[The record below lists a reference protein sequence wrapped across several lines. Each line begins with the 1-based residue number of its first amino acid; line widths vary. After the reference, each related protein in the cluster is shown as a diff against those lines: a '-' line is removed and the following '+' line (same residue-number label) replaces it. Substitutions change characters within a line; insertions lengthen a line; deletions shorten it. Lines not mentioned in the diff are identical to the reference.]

1 MASADVIGGGSIEPR
16 ALEDEMKTA
25 YLDYAMSVIVGRAL
39 PDVRDGLKPVHRRV
53 LYAMNELGLGPGRSY
68 SKCAL
73 IVGEVMGKYHPHG
86 DSAIYDTLVRMAQE
100 FSMRNELVDGQG
112 NFGSIDDD
120 PAAAMRYCVTGETR
134 VRTASGTHTIAS
146 LAGEAE
152 PDSDVPVDLEVLDR
166 LGRPV
171 RASMVFHSGEHQ
183 TLRLR
188 TADGHELTGTTNH
201 PVLCL
206 VDMVGVP
213 LLMWK
218 LLEELEPGD
227 RVLLN
232 RTPWAQTAATPEE
245 SALGLL
251 AGAFVSEG
259 WFSAGR
265 AGFNNVDEDFFREV
279 VAAYDELVGGRRY
292 VTSRVIRSGSLC
304 HELDVQNLTALRSSP
319 LAELEG
325 LRSAEKRVP
334 EFVWTGTPALKRS
347 FLAALFE
354 GDGSSSLLP
363 RSTAQISYSTRS
375 PMLADGVQQL
385 LLEFG
390 VVARQS
396 RSARGELKVVIT
408 NRRDARLFSNRV
420 GFAGRK
426 QAKLEGELAQIPGQ
440 SRALSHDHVPHLA
453 GYIRAEGASRYSDRD
468 WLRRNNV
475 DRIERWE
482 RSGTAILE
490 RIGSTEV
497 REVVE
502 PLVTGDYYYA
512 RVESVAPA
520 GVEPVYSLRV
530 DTDDHSFLTNGFVS
544 HNTEARLA
552 RIATEML
559 RDLDMDTVD
568 FTPNYDGKKQEP
580 VVLPARFPNLLVN
593 GSSGIAVGMATNIPP
608 HNLREVIGATVAYI
622 DDPSIEVEGLMKH
635 ITGPDFPTGGVI
647 LGRAGIRDAYE
658 TGRGRVRVQARAHVE
673 PLKQGKEAIVVTEL
687 PFQVKKGGDGGLI
700 QKIADL
706 VKDGRIT
713 EIANIEDHSD
723 KRGMRLVIELKR
735 DAIPKVVLNK
745 LYKHTPMQTTFGV
758 NMVALVD
765 NVPRTLDLRAVIHNY
780 VAHQREVIVR
790 RTKHELSEKEARAH
804 ILEGLLT
811 ALEHLDQI
819 IELIRGSRDRD
830 SAREQLME
838 RFRLSAI
845 QATAILDL
853 RLSQLTAL
861 EADSI
866 KQEHADVTERIAE
879 LRTILGDESRVLGV
893 IKEEL
898 AEIAERFGDERRT
911 EISHS
916 EDEIDIEDLI
926 ADQQMV
932 ITITRTGYIKS
943 LPLATYRQQQRGG
956 RGVTGMDMKDGD
968 YIEHLFV
975 TSSHDYLLFF
985 SNRGKVYRSKVYEL
999 PEAQRTAKG
1008 RALVNILP
1016 LREGERIQAVVST
1029 RDFTEAKYVVFATRN
1044 GTVKKTEL
1052 EAYNTPI
1059 KADGIIAIKIRD
1071 DDELLAVRAVDPD
1084 DEIIMVSKAGLTVR
1098 FAESDARSMGRD
1110 TTGVRGMDVGKTGEV
1125 IAMDVARDDMD
1136 LLVVTENGYGKRTR
1150 IDQYRKTN
1158 RGAKGVK
1165 TIGLTEQKGALA
1177 GALVVREHQE
1187 LVFIS
1192 VGGMVQRTAA
1202 GGISQQGRSATGVR
1216 VMNLKDEDLVSAV
1229 ALVVDPGNANGGGEP
1244 VAALAGEDGLAPAEA
1259 GEDAPGSGDDGV
1271 QSPED

>member
-1 MASADVIGGGSIEPR
+1 MASADVISGGNIEPR
-16 ALEDEMKTA
+16 ALEEEMRTA

-53 LYAMNELGLGPGRSY
+53 LYAMNELGLGPTRSY
-68 SKCAL
+68 AKCAK
-73 IVGEVMGKYHPHG
+73 IVGEVMGNYHPHG

-100 FSMRNELVDGQG
+100 FSMRYELVDGQG
-112 NFGSIDDD
+112 NFGSVDDD
-120 PAAAMRYCVTGETR
+120 PAAAMRYCVTGDTR
-134 VRTASGTHTIAS
+134 VRTATGTVRIDLIAPQ
-146 LAGEAE
+146 AH
-152 PDSDVPVDLEVLDR
+152 PNSDTAVDIAVLDR

-171 RASMVFHSGEHQ
+171 HASALFHSGEHP

-188 TADGHELTGTTNH
+188 TTEGYELSGTANH

-206 VDMVGVP
+206 VDMAGVP

-218 LLEELEPGD
+218 LLEEIHPGE
-227 RVLLN
+227 RVLLHRSQN
-232 RTPWAQTAATPEE
+232 DDEE
-245 SALGLL
+245 PLDAPARQLALL
-251 AGAFVSEG
+251 AGALVSEG
-259 WFSAGR
+259 WFGGKR
-265 AGFNNVDEDFFREV
+265 AGFNNLDEEYFNAV
-279 VAAYDELVGGRRY
+279 IHAYDEVVGGARY
-292 VTSRVIRSGSLC
+292 VTSRVIRSGNLC
-304 HELDVQNLTALRSSP
+304 HELDVQNLAALRKSP

-325 LRSAEKRVP
+325 LTSEHKRVP
-334 EFVWTGTPALKRS
+334 EFVWTGSRGFKRV
-347 FLAALFE
+347 FLQSLFE
-354 GDGSSSLLP
+354 GDGSCSLLP
-363 RSTAQISYSTRS
+363 RRTIQISYSTRS
-375 PMLADGVQQL
+375 ADLASGVQQL

-390 VVARQS
+390 VVSRLS
-396 RSARGELKVVIT
+396 RSARGEIKVVIT
-408 NRRDARLFSNRV
+408 NRRDARLFADRV
-420 GFAGRK
+420 GFLGAK
-426 QAKLEGELAQIPGQ
+426 QAKLRHALAGIPLT
-440 SRALSHDHVPHLA
+440 SRALSHDHVPHLS
-453 GYIRAEGASRYSDRD
+453 GYIRSEGGSTVAERD
-468 WLRRNNV
+468 WLRRHNV

-482 RSGTAILE
+482 S
-490 RIGSTEV
+490 GSTEILDRISSQEV
-497 REVVE
+497 RDVVA
-502 PLVTGDYYYA
+502 PLVSGDYYYA
-512 RVESVAPA
+512 KVASVVDA
-520 GVEPVYSLRV
+520 GIQPVYSLRV

-544 HNTEARLA
+544 HNTEARLE

-568 FTPNYDGKKQEP
+568 FAANYDGSRREP
-580 VVLPARFPNLLVN
+580 LVLPARFPNLLVN

-608 HNLREVIGATVAYI
+608 HNLGEVIDATMAYI
-622 DDPSIEVEGLMKH
+622 DDPDIDTQGLMHH
-635 ITGPDFPTGGVI
+635 IKGPDFPTGGII
-647 LGRAGIRDAYE
+647 LGHAGIRDAYE
-658 TGRGRVRVQARAHVE
+658 TGRGRVRVQARAHIE
-673 PLKQGKEAIVVTEL
+673 PLTHGKEAIVVTEL
-687 PFQVKKGGDGGLI
+687 PFMVKKGGEGNLMT
-700 QKIADL
+700 KIAELVNDKRIPEISDL
-706 VKDGRIT
+706 IDQ
-713 EIANIEDHSD
+713 SD

-765 NVPRTLDLRAVIHNY
+765 NVPRTLNLREVIHHY

-804 ILEGLLT
+804 ILEGLLI
-811 ALEHLDQI
+811 ALEHLDAI

-830 SAREQLME
+830 AAREQLVT
-838 RFRLSAI
+838 RFELSAI

-861 EADSI
+861 EADGI

-879 LRTILGDESRVLGV
+879 LRAILGDENRVLAV

-898 AEIAERFGDERRT
+898 SELRERFADERRT

-932 ITITRTGYIKS
+932 ITITQSGYIKS

-968 YIEHLFV
+968 FIEHLFV
-975 TSSHDYLLFF
+975 CSSHDYLLFF

-1029 RDFTEAKYVVFATRN
+1029 RDFAEAQYLVFATRS

-1052 EAYNTPI
+1052 LAYNTPI
-1059 KADGIIAIKIRD
+1059 KADGIIAINIRD

-1084 DEIIMVSKAGLTVR
+1084 EEIIMVSRAGLTVR
-1098 FAESDARSMGRD
+1098 FAESDARAMGRD
-1110 TTGVRGMDVGKTGEV
+1110 TTGVRGMDVGADGRV

-1136 LLVVTENGYGKRTR
+1136 LLVVTENGYGKRTQ
-1150 IDQYRKTN
+1150 IGQYRKTN

-1165 TIGLTEQKGALA
+1165 TIGLTEKKGALA
-1177 GALVVREHQE
+1177 GALVVRDHQE

-1192 VGGMVQRTAA
+1192 VGGMVQRTAVA
-1202 GGISQQGRSATGVR
+1202 GISQQGRSATGVR
-1216 VMNLKDEDLVSAV
+1216 LMNLKDDDLVSAV
-1229 ALVVDPGNANGGGEP
+1229 ALVVD
-1244 VAALAGEDGLAPAEA
+1244 AGEDTPAAAVGDTPTVPDADTPPAES
-1259 GEDAPGSGDDGV
+1259 E
-1271 QSPED
+1271 